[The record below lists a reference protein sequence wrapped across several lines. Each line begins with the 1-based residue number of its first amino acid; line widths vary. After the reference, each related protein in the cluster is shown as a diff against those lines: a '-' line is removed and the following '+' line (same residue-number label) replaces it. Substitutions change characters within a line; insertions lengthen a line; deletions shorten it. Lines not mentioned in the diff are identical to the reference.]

1 MFSGFPG
8 NFGYSIM
15 DNLYKPGISFI
26 FYAIPTL
33 ILIFVSIDMT
43 EEEGLDAVKKCIDQS
58 AKRSI
63 IHLTGFRVIVINAE
77 GSKVIEGFKPEI

>member
-1 MFSGFPG
+1 
-8 NFGYSIM
+8 
-15 DNLYKPGISFI
+15 
-26 FYAIPTL
+26 
-33 ILIFVSIDMT
+33 MT